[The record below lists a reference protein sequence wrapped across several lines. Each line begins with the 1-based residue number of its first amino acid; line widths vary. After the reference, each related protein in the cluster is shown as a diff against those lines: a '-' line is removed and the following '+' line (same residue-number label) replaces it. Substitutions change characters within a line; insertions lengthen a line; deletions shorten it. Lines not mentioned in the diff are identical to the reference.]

1 MTVFS
6 GRRASSPP
14 SSTWRLFVLQGE
26 LPEETFLTEVAP
38 AFTSLRA
45 RGVFLLLSPAGRIFL
60 WLGSCSSPHQ
70 AAAGRERAAAWLRAA
85 PSELGASPLEVEVV
99 EQGAEPALFWEGV
112 GGREGGRFPPGC
124 ARLEATA
131 RLFHCSSV
139 LGEFQALEI
148 RPDWINTG
156 TACQLLHSQVPPL
169 VLVPVLALTALTLSL
184 YLSLGTPIHC
194 RAAGSLHVRLR
205 HCALPLAGWCTVLN

>member
-70 AAAGRERAAAWLRAA
+70 AAAGRERAAAWIRAA

-99 EQGAEPALFWEGV
+99 KQGAEPALFWEGV
-112 GGREGGRFPPGC
+112 EGREGGRFPPGC
-124 ARLEATA
+124 ARLEVTA

-148 RPDWINTG
+148 RPDWVNTG
-156 TACQLLHSQVPPL
+156 TACQLLHSQVL
-169 VLVPVLALTALTLSL
+169 
-184 YLSLGTPIHC
+184 
-194 RAAGSLHVRLR
+194 
-205 HCALPLAGWCTVLN
+205 ALPLALLALALALPLPLALLALETVEESSLKFTFI

>member
-6 GRRASSPP
+6 GRRAASSP

-112 GGREGGRFPPGC
+112 GSRE
-124 ARLEATA
+124 
-131 RLFHCSSV
+131 
-139 LGEFQALEI
+139 
-148 RPDWINTG
+148 
-156 TACQLLHSQVPPL
+156 
-169 VLVPVLALTALTLSL
+169 
-184 YLSLGTPIHC
+184 
-194 RAAGSLHVRLR
+194 
-205 HCALPLAGWCTVLN
+205 